1 MPAGREETRKVTVRT
16 LARMKRKG
24 ERIVAL
30 TAYDYP
36 TAMILDKVGVDLVL
50 VGDSAANVV
59 YGDDTTLKLGMDEM
73 LYHTRAV
80 CAGIA
85 RSLVVADMPFL
96 SFQVSV
102 ESAVENAGRFLK
114 AGAEAVKLEGAGPMV
129 GTVKRLVE
137 LGMPVMGHLGL
148 TPQSVHKLGGY
159 RLQAR
164 TEKDQQRL
172 VEDAVRLQEA
182 GCFALVVEKVPAELA
197 ARLTAELL
205 IPVIGIGAG
214 PDCDGQILVL
224 HDMLGIF
231 EPPGYKFVKRYAE
244 VGAAIRDAVAAYAD
258 DVRAGRFP
266 AEEHSFHIP
275 PKQADG

>member
-1 MPAGREETRKVTVRT
+1 MSAGRREPDKVTVQT

-36 TAMILDKVGVDLVL
+36 TATILDKAGIDLVL

-59 YGDDTTLKLGMDEM
+59 YGDDTTLRIGMDEM

-80 CAGIA
+80 SAA
-85 RSLVVADMPFL
+85 VERAMVVADMPFL

-102 ESAVENAGRFLK
+102 ETAVENAGRFLK
-114 AGAEAVKLEGAGPMV
+114 AGAEAVKLEGGGPMV
-129 GTVKRLVE
+129 ETISRLVE

-164 TEKDQQRL
+164 TEKDQEQL

-182 GCFALVVEKVPAELA
+182 GCFALVLEKVPAELA

-205 IPVIGIGAG
+205 IPVVGIAAG

-224 HDMLGIF
+224 HDMLGVF
-231 EPPGYKFVKRYAE
+231 EPPGYRFVKRYAE
-244 VGAAIRDAVAAYAD
+244 IGSAIRNAVTEYVD

-266 AEEHSFHIP
+266 SEEHTFHVP
-275 PKQADG
+275 SKQADR

>member
-1 MPAGREETRKVTVRT
+1 MSAGRQEAEKVTVQT
-16 LARMKRKG
+16 IARMKRKG
-24 ERIVAL
+24 ERIAAL

-36 TAMILDKVGVDLVL
+36 TAMILDKAGIDLVL

-59 YGDDTTLKLGMDEM
+59 YGDDTTLRIGMDEM

-80 CAGIA
+80 SAA
-85 RSLVVADMPFL
+85 VERALVVADMPFL

-129 GTVKRLVE
+129 GTIRRLVE

-164 TEKDQQRL
+164 TGTEQERL
-172 VEDAVRLQEA
+172 IEDAVQLQEA
-182 GCFALVVEKVPAELA
+182 GCFALVLEKVPAELA
-197 ARLTAELL
+197 ARLTAKLL
-205 IPVIGIGAG
+205 MPVIGIGAG
-214 PDCDGQILVL
+214 PDCDGQVLVL
-224 HDMLGIF
+224 HDMLGVF

-244 VGAAIRDAVAAYAD
+244 IGAAIRDAVAAYAD

-266 AEEHSFHIP
+266 SEEHTFHIP
-275 PKQADG
+275 PKRTGS

>member
-1 MPAGREETRKVTVRT
+1 MSAGRQETQKVTVRT

-36 TAMILDKVGVDLVL
+36 TALILDKAGVDLVL

-59 YGDDTTLKLGMDEM
+59 YGDDTTLKLGMGEM

-80 CAGIA
+80 SAGIA
-85 RSLVVADMPFL
+85 RALVVADMPFL

-102 ESAVENAGRFLK
+102 ENAVENAGRFLK

-129 GTVKRLVE
+129 ETVKRLVE

-164 TEKDQQRL
+164 TEKDQERL

-182 GCFALVVEKVPAELA
+182 GCFALVVEKVPAELG

-224 HDMLGIF
+224 HDMLGMF

-244 VGAAIRDAVAAYAD
+244 IGAAIRDAVTAYGD

-266 AEEHSFHIP
+266 SEEHSFHVP
-275 PKQADG
+275 PKRTES

>member
-1 MPAGREETRKVTVRT
+1 MSAGRQEAEKVTVQT
-16 LARMKRKG
+16 IARMKRKG

-36 TAMILDKVGVDLVL
+36 TAMILDKAGIDLVL

-59 YGDDTTLKLGMDEM
+59 YGDDTTLRIGMDEM

-80 CAGIA
+80 SAA
-85 RSLVVADMPFL
+85 VERALVVADMPFL

-129 GTVKRLVE
+129 GTIRRLVE

-164 TEKDQQRL
+164 TGTEQERL
-172 VEDAVRLQEA
+172 IEDAVQLQEA
-182 GCFALVVEKVPAELA
+182 GCFALVLEKVPAELA
-197 ARLTAELL
+197 ARLTSKLL
-205 IPVIGIGAG
+205 MSVIGIGAG
-214 PDCDGQILVL
+214 PDCDGQVLVL
-224 HDMLGIF
+224 HDMLGVF

-244 VGAAIRDAVAAYAD
+244 IGAAIRDAVAAYAD

-266 AEEHSFHIP
+266 SEEHTFHIP
-275 PKQADG
+275 PKRTGS

>member
-1 MPAGREETRKVTVRT
+1 MSAGRQEAEKVTVQT
-16 LARMKRKG
+16 IARMKRKG
-24 ERIVAL
+24 ERIAAL

-36 TAMILDKVGVDLVL
+36 TAMILDTAGIDLVL

-59 YGDDTTLKLGMDEM
+59 YGDDTTLRIGMDEM

-80 CAGIA
+80 SAA
-85 RSLVVADMPFL
+85 VERALVVADMPFL

-129 GTVKRLVE
+129 GTIRRLVE

-164 TEKDQQRL
+164 TGTEQERL
-172 VEDAVRLQEA
+172 IEDAVQLQEA
-182 GCFALVVEKVPAELA
+182 GCFALVLEKVPAELA
-197 ARLTAELL
+197 ARLTAKLL
-205 IPVIGIGAG
+205 MPVIGIGAG
-214 PDCDGQILVL
+214 PDCDGQVLVL
-224 HDMLGIF
+224 HDMLGVF

-244 VGAAIRDAVAAYAD
+244 IGAAIRDAVAAYAD

-266 AEEHSFHIP
+266 SEEHTFHIP
-275 PKQADG
+275 PKRTGS

>member
-1 MPAGREETRKVTVRT
+1 MSAGRQEAEKVTVQT
-16 LARMKRKG
+16 IARMKRKG

-36 TAMILDKVGVDLVL
+36 TAMILDTAGIDLVL

-59 YGDDTTLKLGMDEM
+59 YGDDTTLRIGMDEM

-80 CAGIA
+80 SAA
-85 RSLVVADMPFL
+85 VERALVVADMPFL

-129 GTVKRLVE
+129 GTIRRLVE

-164 TEKDQQRL
+164 TGTEQERL
-172 VEDAVRLQEA
+172 IEDAVQLQEA
-182 GCFALVVEKVPAELA
+182 GCFALVLEKVPAELA
-197 ARLTAELL
+197 ARLTAKLL
-205 IPVIGIGAG
+205 MPVIGIGAG
-214 PDCDGQILVL
+214 PDCDGQVLVL
-224 HDMLGIF
+224 HDMLGVF

-244 VGAAIRDAVAAYAD
+244 IGAAIRDAVAAYAD

-266 AEEHSFHIP
+266 SEEHTFHIP
-275 PKQADG
+275 PKRTGS

>member
-85 RSLVVADMPFL
+85 RALVVADMPFL